1 MRFVDASVFLYAY
14 LKPKRA
20 TSSSI
25 TNMKLQAK
33 NIVARINAGE
43 RVFTSVIHLSEVA
56 NILEAVMP
64 LNESRKIL
72 KDLTYSETIEIL
84 ASRNQ
89 DFSDAIEIAEESN
102 VGVND
107 AVASI
112 LMRSNGI
119 SEVYSFDTDF
129 DGISGIKR
137 ITH

>member
-1 MRFVDASVFLYAY
+1 
-14 LKPKRA
+14 
-20 TSSSI
+20 
-25 TNMKLQAK
+25 MKLQAK